1 MSSVGILVSLT
12 IMLFAAPAC
21 LEDLADDPSRAG
33 AVDGPPVTRSQVVLT
48 ADGYA
53 RVHWTMTAENRTGV
67 MCGGTFSSYYPVG
80 DRIGVGYKWGGWT
93 ELDEFLE
100 KVSQGYATGTG
111 GDVTWETI
119 PFDCVVGVSCT
130 GLVSRAWH
138 LDHKY
143 TLNYDDP
150 EIPRKFQEITHEI
163 EGADLAARKVSGLKK
178 GDVFINRYHTMLFVY
193 ETIHGMAMIIDS
205 SFPGVRFRPVS
216 FHDLAADGYSAI
228 GYNNIVDNRDPAGSI
243 SNPIEL
249 TVGGNDHSIDG
260 NTRDVVSLE
269 FHSYSIA
276 PSVREPGPEMI
287 YELNI
292 REAGT
297 LEASITQF
305 KDEGIDNDIHLLES
319 LEKDAQGMALGCVAR
334 GDDRVEAALSE
345 GKYYIVVDGRN
356 NTPGE
361 YTLTVRYRKS
371 KNVLD

>member
-1 MSSVGILVSLT
+1 
-12 IMLFAAPAC
+12 MLLAAPAC
-21 LEDLADDPSRAG
+21 LEDLADDPSGAG

-48 ADGYA
+48 ADRYA
-53 RVHWTMTAENRTGV
+53 RAHWTMTEENRTGET
-67 MCGGTFSSYYPVG
+67 CNGTFMSNYPVG

-93 ELDEFLE
+93 ELDEFLN
-100 KVSQGYATGTG
+100 KVSQGYATGTSG
-111 GDVTWETI
+111 GITWETI

-130 GLVSRAWH
+130 GLVSRAWA
-138 LDHKY
+138 LDNKY

-150 EIPRKFQEITHEI
+150 DIPRKFQEITHEI
-163 EGADLAARKVSGLKK
+163 EGVDLGARKVSGLKK
-178 GDVFINRYHTMLFVY
+178 GDVFINKYHTMLFVY
-193 ETIHGMAMIIDS
+193 ETIHGMAMIFDS

-216 FHDLAADGYSAI
+216 FPDLAADGYTAI
-228 GYNNIVDNRDPAGSI
+228 RYNNIVENRDPAGSI

-249 TVGGNDHSIDG
+249 TLSGNDCSIDG

-287 YELNI
+287 YELNL

-305 KDEGIDNDIHLLES
+305 KEEGIDNDIHLLES
-319 LEKDAQGMALGCVAR
+319 FEKDALGMALGCVAR
-334 GDDRVEAALSE
+334 GDDRIEASLSS
-345 GKYYIVVDGRN
+345 GTYYIVIDGRN

-361 YTLTVRYRKS
+361 YTLTVRYSKS